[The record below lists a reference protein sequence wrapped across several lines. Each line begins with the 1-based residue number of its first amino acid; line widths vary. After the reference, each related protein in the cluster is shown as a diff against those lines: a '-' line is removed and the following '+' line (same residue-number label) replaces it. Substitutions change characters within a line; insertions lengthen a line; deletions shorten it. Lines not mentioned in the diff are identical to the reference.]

1 MCLLAWATMTGP
13 TKYLWLE
20 NLLYLSCVCLIGMII
35 VFVLVVSLFL
45 TWTHCCHSWSWE
57 EHRLGKGR
65 CQWRRESF
73 QTERWNFLLTGLLAC
88 PRRPPPHCECSI
100 AFSRTRCTTASQ
112 QRPPLQ
118 TVSRPPSN
126 TNKTIKCHLHQTLGF
141 LVEKYPSSCK
151 LRSWKT
157 ADSTR
162 TVFSLSDMLLR
173 CPTWFTTGW
182 QQSKIYVFISLSPG
196 WKLSESTQ
204 APRRHHLESQA
215 TQIPLRLLLYNIG
228 FLLKIKNFKNICFD
242 FLHLLQIYRKNN

>member
-35 VFVLVVSLFL
+35 VFVLVISLLL
-45 TWTHCCHSWSWE
+45 TWTHCCHSWSWVG
-57 EHRLGKGR
+57 HKLGKGR
-65 CQWRRESF
+65 CLWRRESF
-73 QTERWNFLLTGLLAC
+73 QTERWNFLLTGLSAC

-118 TVSRPPSN
+118 TVSRPPWN

-141 LVEKYPSSCK
+141 LLEKYPSSCK

-173 CPTWFTTGW
+173 CPTLSTTVDNHLKFMSLYYKSLTRLKAVRIDPG
-182 QQSKIYVFISLSPG
+182 SKGSPPWEPSNPDTSSIASLG
-196 WKLSESTQ
+196 Y
-204 APRRHHLESQA
+204 
-215 TQIPLRLLLYNIG
+215 I
-228 FLLKIKNFKNICFD
+228 FF
-242 FLHLLQIYRKNN
+242 